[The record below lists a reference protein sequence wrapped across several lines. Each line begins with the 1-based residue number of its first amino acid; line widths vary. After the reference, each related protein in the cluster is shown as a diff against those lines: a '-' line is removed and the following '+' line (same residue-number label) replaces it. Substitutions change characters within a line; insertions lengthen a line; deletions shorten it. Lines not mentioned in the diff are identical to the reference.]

1 MCDLPEPK
9 NVQKSDGYNAFVVD
23 LSWSKIV
30 LKTKEK
36 KLKLLVRF
44 FWQKSG
50 KLDEKICWWWQ
61 AFPHKRSKNLTEK
74 VWC

>member
-44 FWQKSG
+44 F
-50 KLDEKICWWWQ
+50 
-61 AFPHKRSKNLTEK
+61 
-74 VWC
+74 